1 MQAFFLVADDIMDG
15 SHTRRGKDCWYK
27 RNEIGM
33 KAVNDFI
40 FLETCIYT
48 LLDKHFSAKEFYLH
62 LLDAFLYTTRHTA
75 MGQALDLMSEDKSR
89 QLEDFNMQRYSQIV
103 QYKTSYYSFYLPV
116 QLGMILAGIKDPDM
130 YRLAR
135 SILLAMGHY
144 FQVQD
149 DFLDCFG
156 DPKITGKIGT
166 DIQDAKCSWMIV
178 TAMQIANRYN
188 ICSRNFQNVRLRLH
202 FVEI

>member
-1 MQAFFLVADDIMDG
+1 
-15 SHTRRGKDCWYK
+15 
-27 RNEIGM
+27 
-33 KAVNDFI
+33 
-40 FLETCIYT
+40 
-48 LLDKHFSAKEFYLH
+48 
-62 LLDAFLYTTRHTA
+62 

-116 QLGMILAGIKDPDM
+116 QLGMILVSFNTLLTKPRYILIFIFQAGIKDPEI

-135 SILLAMGHY
+135 SILLEMGHY

-178 TAMQIANRYN
+178 TAMQHANRYTFYMN
-188 ICSRNFQNVRLRLH
+188 NC
-202 FVEI
+202 